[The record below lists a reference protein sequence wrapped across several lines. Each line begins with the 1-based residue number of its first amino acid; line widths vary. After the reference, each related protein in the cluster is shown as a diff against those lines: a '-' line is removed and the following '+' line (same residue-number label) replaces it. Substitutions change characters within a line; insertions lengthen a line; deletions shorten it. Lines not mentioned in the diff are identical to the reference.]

1 MQNGKALN
9 RPSAVQAVLEYDL
22 PKPGYYGLALHVIA
36 QAADDAADARD
47 RLSRPS
53 ESLSL
58 SDWRTLYHVSSFAEY
73 ALPIWARLARLPVE
87 DIIHGLA
94 VNSIPTNLLRWRQ
107 LLRSS
112 SKKYT
117 T

>member
-9 RPSAVQAVLEYDL
+9 RPSAVQAVLENDL

-36 QAADDAADARD
+36 QAVDDAAVARD
-47 RLSRPS
+47 RLSR
-53 ESLSL
+53 L